1 MRLALPAFLILSVLA
16 RPSFGWLSNPDAGYA
31 GEFLTAFSGGSRGLG
46 MGLAQA
52 ALDGQA
58 CALYVNPAGIA
69 SLWWQEMSVTMA
81 PLFAEGQFLSFS
93 YGYPFDD
100 VNSMG
105 ISIVRLTSGEAEKTN
120 ELGEITGSFSE
131 QETALLAGYGRKFP
145 GNLHAGVSA
154 KFITQEIASSS
165 EKAATMDLGLVYYA
179 ADNHHWALSL
189 ANVLPSGL
197 GPDDMPFV
205 PRLGFWH
212 GLLPALS
219 LTADMQLTGF
229 FQSANPVTRW
239 FGGVEYSWPE
249 WARWRCGVNQK
260 QASLGF
266 GISTRQI
273 DFDYALL
280 YHPLDFIHSF
290 TLTIRYGFTV
300 TEAERNVQRDWDAL
314 AKEKEEYRI
323 KKEKDEKRIRFEMER
338 LARAS
343 KLSVKF
349 LEARREFD
357 EKRYGASQQI
367 LELILKEDAGH
378 EEARQ
383 LLAEIHARMNTET
396 IVRRTKEIRSNYSQG
411 KFEAAI
417 ENVNYIL
424 DIQPGNSEVRVYG
437 YLSRAQLF
445 VRDKKF
451 MEAKGELIEVLKIA
465 PENAEATRLI
475 KRIQTVLDISAP

>member
-1 MRLALPAFLILSVLA
+1 MKFIILLFFMLFMAVS
-16 RPSFGWLSNPDAGYA
+16 PSFAWLSNPDAGYA
-31 GEFLTAFSGGSRGLG
+31 AEFLTTFSGGARGLG

-58 CALYVNPAGIA
+58 SSLYVNPAGLA

-81 PLFAEGQFLSFS
+81 PLFSEGQFISFS

-120 ELGEITGSFSE
+120 ELGEITGSFSA
-131 QETALLAGYGRKFP
+131 QETALLAGYGRKLP
-145 GNLHAGVSA
+145 GNLRAGVSA
-154 KFITQEIASSS
+154 KFITQEIATLS
-165 EKAATMDLGLVYYA
+165 EKTASLDMGLVYYA
-179 ADNHHWALSL
+179 AEDHHWALSL
-189 ANVLPSGL
+189 ANVLPARL
-197 GPDDMPFV
+197 GTDDIPFV
-205 PRLGFWH
+205 PRIGFWH
-212 GLLPALS
+212 SLLPALS
-219 LTADMQLTGF
+219 LTADMRFIGLFRSGD
-229 FQSANPVTRW
+229 PVSRW
-239 FGGVEYSWPE
+239 FTGVECRWPE
-249 WARWRCGVNQK
+249 WARWRCGLNQK

-280 YHPLDFIHSF
+280 YHQLDFIHSI
-290 TLTIRYGFTV
+290 TLAIRYGFTV
-300 TEAERNVQRDWDAL
+300 TEAERNVKQDWEAL

-323 KKEKDEKRIRFEMER
+323 KKEKEEKRIRFEMER
-338 LARAS
+338 LARSS

-357 EKRYGASQQI
+357 EKKYGAAQQI

-383 LLAEIHARMNTET
+383 LLAEIQARMNTET
-396 IVRRTKEIRSNYSQG
+396 IVRRTKEIRSSYSQG

-424 DIQPGNSEVRVYG
+424 DIQPANSEVRVYG

-451 MEAKGELIEVLKIA
+451 TEAKGELIEVLKIA
-465 PENAEATRLI
+465 PENAEATQLI
-475 KRIQTVLDISAP
+475 KRVQTILEISEP